1 MEERRKI
8 NERGY
13 IMEDNVQQALLGLTE
28 VVGKLNEALGRQNE
42 INMRLLLSL
51 VELRERVDKLE
62 ENSTLQK

>member
-1 MEERRKI
+1 
-8 NERGY
+8 
-13 IMEDNVQQALLGLTE
+13 MEDNIQKALLGLTE

-62 ENSTLQK
+62 

>member
-1 MEERRKI
+1 
-8 NERGY
+8 
-13 IMEDNVQQALLGLTE
+13 MEDNVRQALAGLTE

-42 INMRLLLSL
+42 INMRLLFSI